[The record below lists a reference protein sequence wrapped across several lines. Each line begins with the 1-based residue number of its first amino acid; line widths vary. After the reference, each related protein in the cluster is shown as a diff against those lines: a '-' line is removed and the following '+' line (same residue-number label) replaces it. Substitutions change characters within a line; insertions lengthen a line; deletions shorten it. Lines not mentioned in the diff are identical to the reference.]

1 LGFAALVGAGIGSSA
16 SAQEQTPASSPLG
29 TGERIATSG
38 DPKDGSGPAMA
49 AAVGDYPKISFD
61 TLASV
66 ELTGMSASSGPGRGP
81 TLYPRFDSTLL
92 VDFNDQLSFDAL
104 FQFKARQPRP
114 ATDPNKDLF
123 INQGA
128 GRRVGGKFKELYV
141 RYGTWRIGK
150 FVQDFGRA
158 YYLLPGPFS
167 ADFIEESDQ
176 GYEPSDMIGVEKIH
190 VFGNEQHG
198 WQQLSVAAFFFD
210 RTFLHESF
218 PYNEGMV
225 HYRDGGVGNTRLPT
239 NIMVTYDVLN
249 MPIGHGAQL
258 SGQAS
263 VVRYGKSFGAQR
275 GEFWST
281 LGADIAIPLRG
292 SVADTLAGRYSQ
304 LRFYAEAARRAN
316 FNGVVGRARNFAS
329 LSGEYLTGRWL
340 FDLTATR
347 RWTTDRVV
355 PTQYDHLYT
364 ATLSHST
371 PHIGLVALS
380 FAHENVGA
388 RRGIY
393 AGVRITQA
401 FNVCSRCLTRG
412 TAY

>member
-1 LGFAALVGAGIGSSA
+1 MRISALALSAAVAVSA
-16 SAQEQTPASSPLG
+16 PAWAQQLPAPPSVVQ
-29 TGERIATSG
+29 ERIANNG
-38 DPKDGSGPAMA
+38 DPADNMPRG
-49 AAVGDYPKISFD
+49 VGDYPKISFN
-61 TLASV
+61 TIASV
-66 ELTGMSASSGPGRGP
+66 ELTGLAADSGPGRGP

-92 VDFNDQLSFDAL
+92 VDVNDQLSFDAL

-114 ATDPNKDLF
+114 ATDPNQFLF

-158 YYLLPGPFS
+158 YYLLPGPFA
-167 ADFIEESDQ
+167 ADLIEESDQ
-176 GYEPSDMIGVEKIH
+176 GYEPSDMIGVEKLH
-190 VFGNEQHG
+190 VFGSEKHG
-198 WQQLSVAAFFFD
+198 WQQLSVSAFFFD

-225 HYRDGGVGNTRLPT
+225 HYRDGGAANTRLPT
-239 NIMVTYDVLN
+239 NIMVTWDVMN

-263 VVRYGKSFGAQR
+263 VIRMGHTFGSQR
-275 GEFWST
+275 NELWST
-281 LGADIAIPLRG
+281 IGADIAIPLHG
-292 SVADTLAGRYSQ
+292 SVAETLAGRYSQ
-304 LRFYAEAARRAN
+304 LHLYAEAARRAN
-316 FNGVVGRARNFAS
+316 FTGIAGRARNWFS

-347 RWTTDRVV
+347 RWTTDRVLA
-355 PTQYDHLYT
+355 TQHDHDYT
-364 ATLSHST
+364 ATVQRSM
-371 PHIGLVALS
+371 PVVGLVALS
-380 FAHENVGA
+380 IARENVAG
-388 RRGIY
+388 RKGIY
-393 AGVRITQA
+393 TGVRITRA
-401 FNVCSRCLTRG
+401 FAACSRCQTRG